1 MAFRHTRSANKPTRL
16 ISKELGFGGLGL
28 SELVLR
34 AQTAEELKGVAERT
48 VQLIRQDSGDAAGNK
63 PDWQLFGRDVDS

>member
-1 MAFRHTRSANKPTRL
+1 M
-16 ISKELGFGGLGL
+16 
-28 SELVLR
+28 SELALR

-48 VQLIRQDSGDAAGNK
+48 VELIRQHSGDAAGNK